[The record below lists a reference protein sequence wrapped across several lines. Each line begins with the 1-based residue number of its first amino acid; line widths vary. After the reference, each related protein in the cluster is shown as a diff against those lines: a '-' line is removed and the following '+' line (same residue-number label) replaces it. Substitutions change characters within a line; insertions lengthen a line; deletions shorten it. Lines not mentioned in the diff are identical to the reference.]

1 MAEDLNPPSHFMST
15 ILKDQ
20 PVMDLLPPS
29 AFQTRG
35 TQPKDNLKEFSKAME
50 EIQRLQQENQRL
62 REEKQTPVPI
72 IVPPPV
78 SQEPKPSSKDSDYS
92 YHERPSRKEELK
104 YIDELINKQ
113 AAEIHDLKNEIKQ
126 LKCAHKEE
134 ITDLERQITLKEREY
149 IHNITSLEAELKSS
163 ESRYE
168 TQVDRLSREHQRE
181 TEEMTGK
188 IEKLSIELTSIKRSS
203 SSRIK
208 ELETEEKQTKENLTA
223 SINQLQQQLR
233 SKEMEL
239 ENQTKQMTQLK
250 KYIGETESAPK
261 PTELWRKETETMKN
275 KLKVCEADKEN
286 LQSSVQLLNI
296 RLTSLNEIL
305 KLQESEISQNKP
317 HAASVE
323 MNKDDDHPLLTR
335 WRQKVFALMVQL
347 KSYDITQMKEEQ
359 NWKQKV
365 TDLERKLSTA
375 TNQIDQLSHVLSD
388 KTAELNMER
397 NANSRLQQEL
407 SEAQQLA
414 LCLDDR
420 LVDNRH
426 ISQQLQTVAESVG
439 MKFQENFDALHS
451 MLTTMKTY
459 GQRISFASSRVEML
473 QAQFAR
479 REALMKLQLEK
490 GIEEPHN
497 KQTVKVEEVNS
508 EEDKSYL
515 SSELERVTRERD
527 ILAAQ
532 IKQDSVLWDR
542 KVKEVKSQVEE
553 EMDNLRSKVEDLEDQ
568 IRDKSEHCCE
578 LEERLTGSQSELQE
592 AMETIDELKTSLA
605 KQELNLQA
613 ELEEQRRI
621 AEAECAEKFAEMDR
635 KLNEAK
641 REQAK
646 AVVSHRQLERQSAR
660 EKERAAEHLKTV
672 EEHYVRQIEKI
683 QEELQTVQKE
693 RNLMMATLRQEGLI
707 GRIRSERGEPVH
719 TDWDSQEIEPVKE
732 QSSSTPRLTAEID
745 NDTATKE
752 PLTNVLADLKALT
765 SAVLEEGDGQS
776 ESGSTSEEET

>member
-1 MAEDLNPPSHFMST
+1 
-15 ILKDQ
+15 
-20 PVMDLLPPS
+20 MDLLPPS
-29 AFQTRG
+29 AFLARG
-35 TQPKDNLKEFSKAME
+35 TRPRDTHPRDKLTEFSKAME
-50 EIQRLQQENQRL
+50 EILRLQQENQRL
-62 REEKQTPVPI
+62 REEKQTPVPV
-72 IVPPPV
+72 IVAPP
-78 SQEPKPSSKDSDYS
+78 SIQEPKPSTKDSEYS
-92 YHERPSRKEELK
+92 YHERPSHKKDLK

-113 AAEIHDLKNEIKQ
+113 ASEIGDLKNEVKQ

-134 ITDLERQITLKEREY
+134 ITDLERQITMKEREY
-149 IHNITSLEAELKSS
+149 IHNITSLEAELKCS
-163 ESRYE
+163 ETRYE

-181 TEEMTGK
+181 TEELTNK
-188 IEKLSIELTSIKRSS
+188 IEKLSSELTSIKCSS
-203 SSRIK
+203 SARIK
-208 ELETEEKQTKENLTA
+208 ELETEAKQTKENLTV

-233 SKEMEL
+233 YKENEL

-261 PTELWRKETETMKN
+261 PTELIRKETETMKN
-275 KLKVCEADKEN
+275 KLKVCEADKET

-296 RLTSLNEIL
+296 RLNSLNEIL
-305 KLQESEISQNKP
+305 KLQETEISQNKP
-317 HAASVE
+317 HVASVE
-323 MNKDDDHPLLTR
+323 LNKEEDHPLLTR

-365 TDLERKLSTA
+365 SDLERKLSTA
-375 TNQIDQLSHVLSD
+375 TNQIDQLSHALSD

-397 NANSRLQQEL
+397 NATSRLQQEL

-420 LVDNRH
+420 LVDNRTTG
-426 ISQQLQTVAESVG
+426 QQLQTVAESVG

-490 GIEEPHN
+490 GAEEPHN
-497 KQTVKVEEVNS
+497 KQTKKPEEVKINS
-508 EEDKSYL
+508 EEDESYL

-532 IKQDSVLWDR
+532 IKQDSVLWDK
-542 KVKEVKSQVEE
+542 KVKEVKNHAEE
-553 EMDNLRSKVEDLEDQ
+553 EMDNLRSRVEDLEDQ
-568 IRDKSEHCCE
+568 IREKSELCDE
-578 LEERLTGSQSELQE
+578 LKERLTESQSELQE

-660 EKERAAEHLKTV
+660 EKERATEHLKTV
-672 EEHYVRQIEKI
+672 EEHYVRQIDKI
-683 QEELQTVQKE
+683 QEELQIVQKE

-707 GRIRSERGEPVH
+707 GRIRSERGEPVQ

-732 QSSSTPRLTAEID
+732 QSSSTPRPSDEID
-745 NDTATKE
+745 NRTATKE
-752 PLTNVLADLKALT
+752 PMTNVLADLKALT
-765 SAVLEEGDGQS
+765 SAVLEEGDDRS
-776 ESGSTSEEET
+776 ESDSASEGET